1 MNEEENNIPI
11 EEVNEPKKSMGERLS
26 SAYNNYQTYQNMKQ
40 NYQEGGLGGVA
51 KGLARDAISNKA
63 NQYKDKAKEKFNDK
77 KEQLKDKAKNKIDSK
92 LPDSVKQKRDSTK
105 AKYNQT
111 KDKIKNSKLGKAAEI
126 AKNPRAKI
134 NEKIFRKTVKTAVD
148 TVAPGTGAIAEKML
162 DTSKGESALQAAR
175 EQGVKEGVK
184 ELTKIVVFDSAKKQ
198 LLAILL
204 PSLVTIFIVVIVM
217 IGVISKFNDSQ
228 TFAKGGLDSVGVG
241 GVEEVDKKYQ
251 AFYENVDKHGGSNRA
266 MIIAVLTAY
275 KDNDDYTNT
284 EDYES
289 SEQIC
294 TTEEIEN
301 GDCIVEIENGIT
313 KYSKSKMK
321 KYIKK
326 VAKAINSS
334 GGNVEE
340 GDYKD
345 PENTGSEFFKWL
357 YKEFVDDYYEE
368 YLDKNAKNYI
378 DKKEEI
384 VHFIYLY
391 YEDIK
396 DNIPASSSFVSTSC
410 PNGITIVGD
419 KTYELDEYVAGVVE
433 AENNWYE
440 GDNISAMKAQAIAAR
455 TYVLKYTNNCEKSIP
470 NNQSAQTYKTP
481 SVKSLQAATE
491 TSGEVL
497 TYDGEIFKSEYDGFY
512 GTCSGDI
519 CTATYEKIPGGET
532 HTIKVPIRFVPG
544 YARNYYGHGRGMSQ
558 YGSRWLQSE
567 KGMDYIEILKYF
579 YSDGVEV
586 STMSA
591 TVVGDLYAIGGTN
604 GIMSESLFPINK
616 EDISK
621 IYKSAG
627 WYYSS
632 GKYHGA
638 VDFASLEGGL
648 ASHSIGIYA
657 AYDGVV
663 TDYFNQNCN
672 GYSQKAANK
681 TGLPYKS
688 GCRGKQIRVEV
699 QDGPYAGYSFAYVH
713 LSSFVEGIQKGAQI
727 KAGQLIGYMGNTG
740 NSSGPHLHFNLRD
753 KNGNDIN
760 INPIVD
766 QFLANYK

>member
-11 EEVNEPKKSMGERLS
+11 EEINEPKKSMGERLS
-26 SAYNNYQTYQNMKQ
+26 SAYNDYQKYQNMKQ
-40 NYQEGGLGGVA
+40 DYQEGGLGGVA

-77 KEQLKDKAKNKIDSK
+77 KDQLKDKAKNKIDSK
-92 LPDSVKQKRDSTK
+92 LPDSVKQKRDATK
-105 AKYNQT
+105 ARYNQT

-126 AKNPRAKI
+126 AKNPKSQI

-148 TVAPGTGAIAEKML
+148 AVAPGTGVVAEKML
-162 DTSKGESALQAAR
+162 DTPKGEPALQVAR
-175 EQGVKEGVK
+175 EQGAKEGVK
-184 ELTKIVVFDSAKKQ
+184 ELTKIIVFDSVKKQ
-198 LLAILL
+198 LLTTLL
-204 PSLVTIFIVVIVM
+204 PSLVTIFMIVIVM
-217 IGVISKFNDSQ
+217 IGVVSKFNDSQ
-228 TFAKGGLDSVGVG
+228 TFAKGDLSSNSVGG
-241 GVEEVDKKYQ
+241 TEIVDEKYQ
-251 AFYENVDKHGGSNRA
+251 SFYENVDKHGGSNRA
-266 MIIAVLTAY
+266 MVIAVLTAY
-275 KDNDDYTNT
+275 KDNDDYTNKD
-284 EDYES
+284 DYES
-289 SEQIC
+289 SEDIC
-294 TTEEIEN
+294 TSE
-301 GDCIVEIENGIT
+301 EIENGIT

-326 VAKAINSS
+326 VAKAIDKS

-340 GDYKD
+340 GNYKD
-345 PENTGSEFFKWL
+345 PENTGSEFFRWL
-357 YKEFVDDYYEE
+357 YKDFVDEYYEE
-368 YLDKNAKNYI
+368 YLNKKSENYAK
-378 DKKEEI
+378 KKQEI
-384 VHFIYLY
+384 IHFIYLY

-396 DNIPASSSFVSTSC
+396 DNMPASSSFVSTSC

-440 GDNISAMKAQAIAAR
+440 GDNINAMKAQAIAAR

-470 NNQSAQTYKTP
+470 NSTNAQTYKTP
-481 SVKSLQAATE
+481 SAKSLQAATE

-497 TYDGEIFKSEYDGFY
+497 TYDGEIFSSEYDGFY

-519 CTATYEKIPGGET
+519 CTATYKKIPNGGE
-532 HTIKVPIRFVPG
+532 HTINVPIKFVPG
-544 YARNYYGHGRGMSQ
+544 YARNYFGHGRGMSQ

-567 KGMDYIEILKYF
+567 KGMDYVQILKYF

-591 TVVGDLYAIGGTN
+591 TVVGDLYAIGGTS

-616 EDISK
+616 DDISK

-632 GKYHGA
+632 GEYHGA
-638 VDFASLEGGL
+638 VDFASLQGGM
-648 ASHSIGIYA
+648 AAHSIGIYA

-663 TDYFNQNCN
+663 TTYYNENCN
-672 GYSQKAANK
+672 RYSQEAANK

-688 GCRGKQIRVEV
+688 NCRGKQIRVEV
-699 QDGPYAGYSFAYVH
+699 QEGPYAGYSFAYVH

-740 NSSGPHLHFNLRD
+740 NSSGPHLHFNLQD
-753 KNGNDIN
+753 KNENDVN